1 MFARQITQVAGCN
14 SECLRLVKTKYSM
27 KIFRILAV
35 VALMAVAVVGCKK
48 NKGDNGPVNGNS
60 VALELVAKQWKLQS
74 VNGVD
79 AEFVVYLDLKND
91 MSFEMF
97 QQLYTLEY
105 EAYIGTYSLKGD
117 VLKGSYITGQNW
129 KSEYRI
135 VSVSDSALELESI
148 EENSITMV
156 YAATTI
162 PADIATT
169 RSHSSGVEPLL

>member
-1 MFARQITQVAGCN
+1 MIVQGNDENQKKAAKELEKVAFDQLK
-14 SECLRLVKTKYSM
+14 CLFQNKLSSKKVEHNLKLIEDLDIKIEKY
-27 KIFRILAV
+27 
-35 VALMAVAVVGCKK
+35 
-48 NKGDNGPVNGNS
+48 
-60 VALELVAKQWKLQS
+60 
-74 VNGVD
+74 GVD

-169 RSHSSGVEPLL
+169 RSHSQGVEPLL